1 MKAIPG
7 SMALDPVSQKTST
20 TQFHQ
25 SEEILELEVIGAGV
39 STQDC
44 VHMLASVMLVQNNAN
59 PRKYRQRRC
68 A

>member
-25 SEEILELEVIGAGV
+25 SEEILELEVIGAG
-39 STQDC
+39 C
-44 VHMLASVMLVQNNAN
+44 VYTRLCTHASFGYASSEQW
-59 PRKYRQRRC
+59 QSEEI
-68 A
+68 